1 MNTTPIIRLVAA
13 CARGGVIGLNN
24 TLPWHLPA
32 DLKHFKAITTG
43 KPVVMG
49 RKTYESIG
57 RPLPNRDN
65 IVLTRQA
72 DWQAEGVRVVTSLS
86 EALTVATSAAEICI
100 IGGGELYQQA
110 ISIATHLS
118 LTEIDADFVG
128 DAHFPVVSATLWQ
141 EISRERHFN
150 EAGPWHYDFVEYQ
163 RR

>member
-1 MNTTPIIRLVAA
+1 MSTTPSIRLVVA

-65 IVLTRQA
+65 IVLTRQT
-72 DWQAEGVRVVTSLS
+72 DWHAEGVRVVASLT
-86 EALTVATSAAEICI
+86 EALTVAASAPEICI

-110 ISIATHLS
+110 ITVATCLS

-128 DAHFPVVSATLWQ
+128 DAYFPEVSPTHWQ

-163 RR
+163 RH